1 MNNAVIGDEF
11 EIDRSLAQMQEY
23 NKPMASDE
31 EEIDIDEKKGKR
43 YTLGIPLPH
52 QLMNSDIFDH
62 FRCPEHSGT
71 FSFPLYLQYISSQT
85 ISRLN
90 Q

>member
-1 MNNAVIGDEF
+1 MHFD
-11 EIDRSLAQMQEY
+11 
-23 NKPMASDE
+23 
-31 EEIDIDEKKGKR
+31 
-43 YTLGIPLPH
+43 IPLPH